1 MSKNAEWTDRRTKI
15 ASLLVS
21 GKTRKEIS
29 GDLGV
34 SLTTV
39 GREIDALVELTGA
52 ANVQKLIPILQ
63 STYAD
68 RLRQAHPESDPSVL
82 APIVVKRNL
91 STVFTALMFAL
102 VVTGYGMHLLI
113 TAHEVWNLDAINKD
127 LVYTLS
133 LITIFALGAAM
144 LAFGGRTE
152 RECGVVWLGYM
163 VLDNLVL
170 DRLLGHAPGA
180 QNVAWSTAYPEWVL
194 ANLYFLIGY
203 SLVYVRHRQHYV
215 GWLVFAQVFS
225 LAVHAIQGLTGIFAP
240 FPYAA
245 TIIIPYYFQWVFMA
259 TGLCMEFHRS
269 PPKFLTSL
277 VSVGSWRWPSRRVQ

>member
-1 MSKNAEWTDRRTKI
+1 MSKNTQWTERRTKV

-21 GKTRKEIS
+21 GKSRKEIG

-39 GREIDALVELTGA
+39 GREIDALMAITGA
-52 ANVQKLIPILQ
+52 ANAQKLIPILQ

-68 RLRQAHPESDPSVL
+68 KLRQAHPDSDPTVL
-82 APIVVKRNL
+82 APIVVKRNM

-113 TAHEVWNLDAINKD
+113 TAHEVWNLQGINKE

-133 LITIFALGAAM
+133 PITIIALGVAM
-144 LAFGGRTE
+144 MVFGGRTE

-180 QNVAWSTAYPEWVL
+180 QEAAWSTAYPEWVL

-225 LAVHAIQGLTGIFAP
+225 LVVHAIQGLTGIFAP

-245 TIIIPYYFQWVFMA
+245 TIIIPYYFQWVFMS

-269 PPKFLTSL
+269 PPRWLTNL
-277 VSVGSWRWPSRRVQ
+277 ISVGSWPWPSRRAQ